1 MAINLVSTIMQFL
14 TPDVIARIASAL
26 GLTRSDAQSGI
37 SAAVPGLLAVLANA
51 AAKPGGAQT
60 MVDTIRQQSGLQDS
74 LSGILGG
81 SGQSAFIEKGSSML
95 SSLLGGGQDQS
106 MLAGIIDRVA
116 GIGQNASTSL
126 LGMLAPVVMG
136 LIGKQ
141 IGLGNLNAGSLTS
154 LFTSQKEQIAQAM
167 PTGMGRLLG
176 SAGLLDSLG
185 GVAGSMAGSAAS
197 AAEQAGR
204 AASAAAGQ
212 VSQFGSS
219 AAARTAAL
227 GHRAAE
233 TAGGVPAWIYWVI
246 PLAALAGLLW
256 YLFGNPTEQVAQQ
269 QSPTPTAVSNVTV
282 DGVDINTRVSD
293 TLGQLR
299 TSLAS
304 ITDPESARAALPKLQ
319 TAIAQIDRVS
329 GVAAQ
334 LPAEQRKVVGGLIAS
349 AMTTINT
356 LFDRVLAIPGV
367 AEVLNPTADRLRTKL
382 ADLSGQPST
391 VGGGGR

>member
-154 LFTSQKEQIAQAM
+154 LFTSQKDQIAQAM

-204 AASAAAGQ
+204 AASTAARQA
-212 VSQFGSS
+212 SQFGAST
-219 AAARTAAL
+219 AAPPAARPAAM

-299 TSLAS
+299 
-304 ITDPESARAALPKLQ
+304 
-319 TAIAQIDRVS
+319 
-329 GVAAQ
+329 
-334 LPAEQRKVVGGLIAS
+334 
-349 AMTTINT
+349 
-356 LFDRVLAIPGV
+356 
-367 AEVLNPTADRLRTKL
+367 
-382 ADLSGQPST
+382 
-391 VGGGGR
+391 